1 MKLVDEF
8 ELAKRAIL
16 IRLRHMEAYV
26 QSPTPPPTPENSTL
40 SRNLD
45 ERNLP
50 ERKVTDRDY
59 HNLAQ
64 QYRER
69 DAMETLHRSKIE
81 VLRGKQN
88 KALEAFV
95 AKKDR
100 ELLLLKA
107 EHAKAVK
114 ATDETQAQEEE
125 GTNDDFNERRRRI
138 EARWRLQSS
147 VERTKIERIT
157 GLRHADLPDVFV
169 GSGNS
174 NGHLILKEG
183 RSWSLSS

>member
-26 QSPTPPPTPENSTL
+26 QNPTPPPTPEAGNSTI
-40 SRNLD
+40 SSD
-45 ERNLP
+45 EQNLP

-81 VLRGKQN
+81 VLRGKQE
-88 KALEAFV
+88 KALEAFI

-114 ATDETQAQEEE
+114 TTDDVQAQEEE
-125 GTNDDFNERRRRI
+125 RMNDEFSERRRRI
-138 EARWRLQSS
+138 ERRWRLQAC

-157 GLRHADLPDVFV
+157 GLKYADLPDIFV
-169 GSGNS
+169 GSGNAS
-174 NGHLILKEG
+174 GYSILKEG

>member
-8 ELAKRAIL
+8 QLAKRAIL

-26 QSPTPPPTPENSTL
+26 QNPTPPPTPDAGSPTI
-40 SRNLD
+40 SSD
-45 ERNLP
+45 EQNLP
-50 ERKVTDRDY
+50 ERKVTERDY

-81 VLRGKQN
+81 VLRGKQE
-88 KALEAFV
+88 KALEAFA

-114 ATDETQAQEEE
+114 ATEEMQAQEEE
-125 GTNDDFNERRRRI
+125 RMNDEFSERRRRI
-138 EARWRLQSS
+138 ETRWRLQAC

-157 GLRHADLPDVFV
+157 GMKYADLPDVLV
-169 GSGNS
+169 GSGNAS
-174 NGHLILKEG
+174 GHSILKEA

>member
-8 ELAKRAIL
+8 ELAKRAIV

-26 QSPTPPPTPENSTL
+26 QNPTPPPTPEPSASARSSNGQ
-40 SRNLD
+40 
-45 ERNLP
+45 NLP
-50 ERKVTDRDY
+50 GRKVTEKDY

-81 VLRGKQN
+81 VLRGKQE
-88 KALEAFV
+88 KALEAFM

-100 ELLLLKA
+100 EVLLLKA
-107 EHAKAVK
+107 EHAKAVN
-114 ATDETQAQEEE
+114 ATNETQAQEEE
-125 GTNDDFNERRRRI
+125 RMNDDFSESRKRI
-138 EARWRLQSS
+138 ETRWRLQAS

-157 GLRHADLPDVFV
+157 GTRYADLPDVLV
-169 GSGNS
+169 GSGNA
-174 NGHLILKEG
+174 NGHWIAKEG
-183 RSWSLSS
+183 RSWSMSS

>member
-26 QSPTPPPTPENSTL
+26 QNPTPPPTPEAGNSTV
-40 SRNLD
+40 SAD
-45 ERNLP
+45 EQNLP

-81 VLRGKQN
+81 VLRGKQE
-88 KALEAFV
+88 KALEAFI

-107 EHAKAVK
+107 EHAQAVK
-114 ATDETQAQEEE
+114 TTDDMQAQEEE
-125 GTNDDFNERRRRI
+125 RMNDEFSERRRRI
-138 EARWRLQSS
+138 ERRWRLQAC

-157 GLRHADLPDVFV
+157 GLKYADVPDVFV
-169 GSGNS
+169 GSGNAS
-174 NGHLILKEG
+174 GYSILKEG

>member
-26 QSPTPPPTPENSTL
+26 QNPTPPPTPQTSTSIRNSDGLT
-40 SRNLD
+40 
-45 ERNLP
+45 LP

-88 KALEAFV
+88 KALEIFA

-100 ELLLLKA
+100 ELLNLKA
-107 EHAKAVK
+107 DHAKAIK
-114 ATDETQAQEEE
+114 AMDETHAQEEE
-125 GTNDDFNERRRRI
+125 GMIDIFNKRRGRL
-138 EARWRLQSS
+138 EARWRLQAG
-147 VERTKIERIT
+147 VESMKLEQIT
-157 GLRHADLPDVFV
+157 GLKHAELPDVLV
-169 GSGNS
+169 GSGNG
-174 NGHLILKEG
+174 NGHSILN
-183 RSWSLSS
+183 WSLSS

>member
-1 MKLVDEF
+1 MKLVDDF

-26 QSPTPPPTPENSTL
+26 KNPTPPPTPETSI
-40 SRNLD
+40 SARDSD
-45 ERNLP
+45 EQYLP

-81 VLRGKQN
+81 VLRGKQE
-88 KALEAFV
+88 KALEAFM

-100 ELLLLKA
+100 ELLLLKV
-107 EHAKAVK
+107 EHARDIK

-125 GTNDDFNERRRRI
+125 RMNDEFSERRRRS
-138 EARWRLQSS
+138 ETRWRLQSC
-147 VERTKIERIT
+147 VERTKMERIT
-157 GLRHADLPDVFV
+157 GMRYADLSDVVF
-169 GSGNS
+169 GSGNT
-174 NGHLILKEG
+174 NGHSILKEG
-183 RSWSLSS
+183 RSWSVSS

>member
-16 IRLRHMEAYV
+16 VRLRHMEAYV
-26 QSPTPPPTPENSTL
+26 QNPTPPPNPQTSTL
-40 SRNLD
+40 ARNSAEL
-45 ERNLP
+45 NLP
-50 ERKVTDRDY
+50 KRKVTDRDY

-88 KALEAFV
+88 KALETFV

-100 ELLLLKA
+100 DLLVLKA

-114 ATDETQAQEEE
+114 ATDETHAQEEE
-125 GTNDDFNERRRRI
+125 RMNDEFSEKRRRI
-138 EARWRLQSS
+138 EVRWRLQSS
-147 VERTKIERIT
+147 VERMKIERIT
-157 GLRHADLPDVFV
+157 GLKYAELPDVYI
-169 GSGNS
+169 GSGNA
-174 NGHLILKEG
+174 NGLSMFKEG
-183 RSWSLSS
+183 RSWSVSS

>member
-8 ELAKRAIL
+8 ELVKRAIL

-26 QSPTPPPTPENSTL
+26 QSPSPPPTPETST
-40 SRNLD
+40 STRHSD
-45 ERNLP
+45 EHNLP

-81 VLRGKQN
+81 VLRGKQE

-100 ELLLLKA
+100 ELLLLKV
-107 EHAKAVK
+107 EHAKIIK

-125 GTNDDFNERRRRI
+125 GMNDEFNERRRRI
-138 EARWRLQSS
+138 EARWRLQAS
-147 VERTKIERIT
+147 VERMKIERIT
-157 GLRHADLPDVFV
+157 GLRYAELPDVIV
-169 GSGNS
+169 GSGS
-174 NGHLILKEG
+174 ANGYSIVKED

>member
-26 QSPTPPPTPENSTL
+26 QNPTPPPTPQISSLIRNS
-40 SRNLD
+40 D
-45 ERNLP
+45 ELTLP

-88 KALEAFV
+88 KALEIFA
-95 AKKDR
+95 AKKDQ
-100 ELLLLKA
+100 ELLHLKA
-107 EHAKAVK
+107 DHAKAIK
-114 ATDETQAQEEE
+114 GIDETHAQEEE
-125 GTNDDFNERRRRI
+125 GMIDIFNERRGRL
-138 EARWRLQSS
+138 EARWRLQSG
-147 VERTKIERIT
+147 VESMKLEQIT
-157 GLRHADLPDVFV
+157 GLKYAELPDVLV
-169 GSGNS
+169 GSGNGS
-174 NGHLILKEG
+174 GHSILN
-183 RSWSLSS
+183 WSMSS

>member
-26 QSPTPPPTPENSTL
+26 QNPTPPPTPQTRTSAY
-40 SRNLD
+40 SSD
-45 ERNLP
+45 ELCLP

-88 KALEAFV
+88 KALEIFV
-95 AKKDR
+95 MKMDR

-107 EHAKAVK
+107 EHAKAIN
-114 ATDETQAQEEE
+114 ATDETHAQEEE
-125 GTNDDFNERRRRI
+125 GMNDDFNERRQRL
-138 EARWRLQSS
+138 EARWRLQSGI
-147 VERTKIERIT
+147 ERMKLERIT
-157 GLRHADLPDVFV
+157 GLKHAELADVFV
-169 GSGNS
+169 GSGHA
-174 NGHLILKEG
+174 NGHSFLKEG
-183 RSWSLSS
+183 RSCSLSS